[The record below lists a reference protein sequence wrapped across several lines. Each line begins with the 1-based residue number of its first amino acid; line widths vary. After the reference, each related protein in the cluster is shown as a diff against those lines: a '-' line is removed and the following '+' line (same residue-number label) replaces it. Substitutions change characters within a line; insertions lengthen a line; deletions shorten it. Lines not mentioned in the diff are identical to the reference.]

1 MSSTWTDTQ
10 TSLMWTLLPQSYSQK
25 DAQNACAQLR
35 VDGHADWRLPNLGEL
50 KSLLKA
56 GASRPIVGL
65 SKGSEFYWT
74 GTAFDTDQYS
84 FYGVN
89 PQGQQD
95 DFAATSVQ
103 AVLAVRIST
112 LDAGVWTDPKTGLMW
127 ARVSIGQRWENGKAV
142 GEAQAM
148 LWDAA
153 REAAR
158 NYRLAGF
165 KDWRL
170 PNIEELKSIAITGQ
184 AGTNAPQGVL
194 LPSTISGTWGVYWSA
209 SPNTNINGYAWYV
222 NFLNGYSHYNL
233 KNLNGYVRAV
243 RAGQ

>member
-25 DAQNACAQLR
+25 DAQHACAQLR
-35 VDGHADWRLPNLGEL
+35 VDGHTDWRLPNLGEL

-56 GASRPIVGL
+56 EASCPIVGL

-74 GTAFDTDQYS
+74 GTAFDIDQYS

-95 DFAATSVQ
+95 DFAATSAQ

-142 GEAQAM
+142 GDAQGMNWA
-148 LWDAA
+148 DAH
-153 REAAR
+153 EAAR

-170 PNIEELKSIAITGQ
+170 PNLEELKSIALTGQ

-194 LPSTISGTWGVYWSA
+194 LLPSANNYQVYWSA
-209 SPNTNINGYAWYV
+209 SPGAGNDSIALFVNLYNGGTY
-222 NFLNGYSHYNL
+222 NGN
-233 KNLNGYVRAV
+233 KNSNYYVRAV